1 MNSQA
6 YRGNSGPLRAR
17 NLCQAVPMV
26 RASGR
31 RGRGVRGGIAEA
43 FPAALNFLFLGF
55 PEKKVGCVRH
65 RVVSEKK
72 ILASPEFKKLPLGNR
87 MVSFLGLLF
96 KKNGLLWANNYL
108 MGIWD
113 VCEINKPMCFIQ
125 KIDMNRA
132 LKWLRRE
139 NCFTALQNCNAPL

>member
-6 YRGNSGPLRAR
+6 YRGNSGPLRVR
-17 NLCQAVPMV
+17 NICQAVPMV

-72 ILASPEFKKLPLGNR
+72 FSDGVTRITEVASWPQ
-87 MVSFLGLLF
+87 
-96 KKNGLLWANNYL
+96 NG
-108 MGIWD
+108 
-113 VCEINKPMCFIQ
+113 
-125 KIDMNRA
+125 
-132 LKWLRRE
+132 
-139 NCFTALQNCNAPL
+139 